1 MPLRPA
7 SYSASGGVINPQ
19 GAIDGPGMPGNTVS
33 AAIVGVDPVDE
44 TKPVWSSLTYAW
56 SGAET
61 ATAWTLHI
69 NAAVQDMPA
78 SGWDSEFGGLSVHHG
93 SASLNYS
100 VDGGQTWV
108 HVWSADFDP
117 AIPGGIPAL
126 PSSVSIP
133 SLPVGAT
140 VGGLRI
146 RFTTT
151 AGTFMDMDVME
162 RKFYGAKWE
171 IADLYAT
178 PTIPGTGGG
187 ESGKKVLR
195 LRIL

>member
-19 GAIDGPGMPGNTVS
+19 GGIDGPGMPGNIVS
-33 AAIVGVDPVDE
+33 AAIVGVDPADE
-44 TKPVWSSLTYAW
+44 TKPVWSSLAYAW

-69 NAAVQDMPA
+69 NATCQDLPA
-78 SGWDSEFGGLSVHHG
+78 SGWDSEWGGLKEHHG
-93 SASLNYS
+93 FASLEYS

-108 HVWSADFDP
+108 VVWNVHFDP
-117 AIPGGIPAL
+117 AFPGGIPAL

-133 SLPVGAT
+133 SLPVGST

-151 AGTFMDMDVME
+151 GGDFMDMNVME

-187 ESGKKVLR
+187 GSGKKVLR
-195 LRIL
+195 LRVL